1 MPPDYTQGNQVI
13 TLLQKVQYPFVSH
26 ALFLISVV
34 HIYQCRTKGLEDC
47 EQGNDM
53 VNHSLPINW
62 AGSSVKIAS
71 IPHPQC
77 NATACG

>member
-1 MPPDYTQGNQVI
+1 MPPNYTLGNQVI

-34 HIYQCRTKGLEDC
+34 HIYQCCAKGLEDC

-53 VNHSLPINW
+53 MNH
-62 AGSSVKIAS
+62 
-71 IPHPQC
+71 
-77 NATACG
+77 